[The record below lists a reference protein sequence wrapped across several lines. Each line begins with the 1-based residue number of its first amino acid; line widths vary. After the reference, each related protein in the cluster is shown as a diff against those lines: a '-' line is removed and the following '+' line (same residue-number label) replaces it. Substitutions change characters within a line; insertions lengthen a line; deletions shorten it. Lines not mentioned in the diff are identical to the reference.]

1 MQECCLPREVRL
13 LSCGCL
19 VLKWLSSGSTSAQ
32 VPKRLH
38 PYSISGLWPT
48 FGGRKERFQAA
59 HQPPRTVH
67 RVMAGLEAL
76 VDRDPDPPCDC
87 AAVSSVAAQKPTSMT
102 WKAKVSLRVCNT
114 SVRRLPRCPGAI

>member
-1 MQECCLPREVRL
+1 MLPAQRSQAVEL
-13 LSCGCL
+13 
-19 VLKWLSSGSTSAQ
+19 WLPCAQ
-32 VPKRLH
+32 VAVLRQHFRPGAKEAA
-38 PYSISGLWPT
+38 PYSISSLWPT

-87 AAVSSVAAQKPTSMT
+87 AAFSSVAAQKPTGMT
-102 WKAKVSLRVCNT
+102 WKAKVSLRVCNA
-114 SVRRLPRCPGAI
+114 SVRRLPRCPI